1 VIFIDS
7 NILIDVWQDDPRW
20 AAWSLA
26 RLSRSADDGPAGV
39 NAIVVAELSRD
50 FASVKDLHDRF
61 ALLDI
66 LSMPMSDAVAFAA
79 GQRFAA
85 YRRRR
90 QGSDPSRVLPDF
102 FIGAH
107 ALDLGAR
114 LLTRDAAIYATYFP
128 DLPLITPEND
138 P

>member
-1 VIFIDS
+1 VIFVDS

-26 RLSRSADDGPAGV
+26 QLSRSADAGPAGV

-50 FASVKDLHDRF
+50 FDCVKDIHDRF
-61 ALLDI
+61 ARLDI
-66 LSMPMSDAVAFAA
+66 LSMPMSDAVAFMA

-90 QGSDPSRVLPDF
+90 QGGGSPRVLPDF

-107 ALDLGAR
+107 ALELGAQ
-114 LLTRDAAIYATYFP
+114 LLTRDTAIYAAYFP
-128 DLPLITPEND
+128 DLLLITPENH

>member
-20 AAWSLA
+20 SAWSLA
-26 RLSRSADDGPAGV
+26 QLSRSADDGPAGV
-39 NAIVVAELSRD
+39 NAIVVSELSRD
-50 FASVKDLHDRF
+50 FDSVQGIHDRF

-66 LSMPMSDAVAFAA
+66 LSMPLSDAVAFAA

-90 QGSDPSRVLPDF
+90 QGNGPSRVLPDF

-107 ALDLGAR
+107 ALDLSAR
-114 LLTRDAAIYATYFP
+114 LLTRDAKIYAAYFP
-128 DLPLITPEND
+128 DLPLITPENT